1 MLGTFP
7 VEAWFDCGTLESL
20 LETNRH
26 LLEGTSVPEHME
38 DSVVIP
44 PVYVA
49 ASARVRCS
57 VIGPYVSVGEGV
69 QVERVIARNLIIGN
83 QAMVED
89 VLLEDTLIGYQAMVK
104 GRAGRLNVGDM
115 SEVVG

>member
-1 MLGTFP
+1 
-7 VEAWFDCGTLESL
+7 
-20 LETNRH
+20 
-26 LLEGTSVPEHME
+26 ME

-57 VIGPYVSVGEGV
+57 VIGPYVSVGEGA
-69 QVERVIARNLIIGN
+69 QVERVIARNMIIGN
-83 QAMVED
+83 QAVVED

-104 GRAGRLNVGDM
+104 GRVGRLNVGDM
-115 SEVVG
+115 SEVTG

>member
-26 LLEGTSVPEHME
+26 LLEGVSVPGHRRCRDIGE

-49 ASARVRCS
+49 PTARVRCS
-57 VIGPYVSVGEGV
+57 VIA
-69 QVERVIARNLIIGN
+69 QNMIIGN
-83 QAMVED
+83 QAGVED

-115 SEVVG
+115 SEVMG